1 MNGKLDVGGV
11 FERVFAIYRDQF
23 TLLVPAALLIFVPVA
38 ILNGVL
44 LSSGGV
50 LIALLTALIGTVAT
64 YWFQGMVV
72 EAAHDIMDGRRDH
85 TVGTLLSSV
94 RPVLVTLVLTGIV
107 AGIGILIGFILL
119 IVPGLFLITIWAL
132 AAPVVVIERK
142 GVMDSLARS
151 RGLVR
156 GHGWQVFA
164 VIVVLLLLN
173 IVLGGVVQ
181 AILVSLSDDVLGYAV
196 ANLLTSV
203 LVGPLSALAAA
214 VLYFELLRLHGE
226 AADAS
231 GAVAPA
237 PAAAA
242 GPEAPLPSAP
252 AGDAPGAAPDTRP
265 PAPGA

>member
-1 MNGKLDVGGV
+1 M
-11 FERVFAIYRDQF
+11 
-23 TLLVPAALLIFVPVA
+23 
-38 ILNGVL
+38 
-44 LSSGGV
+44 
-50 LIALLTALIGTVAT
+50 
-64 YWFQGMVV
+64 
-72 EAAHDIMDGRRDH
+72 
-85 TVGTLLSSV
+85 
-94 RPVLVTLVLTGIV
+94 
-107 AGIGILIGFILL
+107 
-119 IVPGLFLITIWAL
+119 
-132 AAPVVVIERK
+132 
-142 GVMDSLARS
+142 
-151 RGLVR
+151 
-156 GHGWQVFA
+156 
-164 VIVVLLLLN
+164 
-173 IVLGGVVQ
+173 
-181 AILVSLSDDVLGYAV
+181 LGYAV